1 MNTQQEQSKEEQ
13 IHQDWLEMY
22 KRCFVYP
29 WSWGVLQPEYVYFE
43 KPLVIMNDLDV
54 DWIHT
59 LFID

>member
-54 DWIHT
+54 D
-59 LFID
+59 